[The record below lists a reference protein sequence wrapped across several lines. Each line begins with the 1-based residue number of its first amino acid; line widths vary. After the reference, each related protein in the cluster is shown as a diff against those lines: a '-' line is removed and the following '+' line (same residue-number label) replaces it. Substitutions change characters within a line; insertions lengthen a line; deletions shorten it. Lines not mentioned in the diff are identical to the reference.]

1 MTIGCVFGLHAAAV
15 VSPGERPMTAS
26 PPPRPLVGGARA
38 LAAMPGLASPPTSG
52 RMRWSYPREI
62 A

>member
-1 MTIGCVFGLHAAAV
+1 MTIGSVFGLHAAAV

-26 PPPRPLVGGARA
+26 LPPRPLVGGARA
-38 LAAMPGLASPPTSG
+38 SAAMPGLASPPSSG
-52 RMRWSYPREI
+52 RMRGSYPREI

>member
-1 MTIGCVFGLHAAAV
+1 MTIGCVFGLYAAVV

-26 PPPRPLVGGARA
+26 LPPRPLVGGARA
-38 LAAMPGLASPPTSG
+38 LATMPDLASPPTSG
-52 RMRWSYPREI
+52 RMRGSYPREI

>member
-1 MTIGCVFGLHAAAV
+1 MTIGSVFGLHAAAII
-15 VSPGERPMTAS
+15 SFGERPMTAS
-26 PPPRPLVGGARA
+26 LPPRPLVGGARA

-52 RMRWSYPREI
+52 RMRGSYPREI